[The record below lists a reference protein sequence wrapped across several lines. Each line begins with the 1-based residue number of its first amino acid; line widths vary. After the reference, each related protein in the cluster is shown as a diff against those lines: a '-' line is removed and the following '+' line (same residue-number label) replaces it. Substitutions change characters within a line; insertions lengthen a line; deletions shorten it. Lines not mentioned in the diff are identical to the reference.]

1 MFKSIRNRLIAL
13 CVAITILSM
22 LSLSLATVLVA
33 RDNTFDQVDHN
44 IGQITRNHANELSA
58 WVRDKQRVTSSLKNA
73 VDQPE
78 AIAHTMAATA
88 QQAGGFDDAYIV
100 YADKRY
106 IFNHAMPD
114 GFDGPARAW
123 YQQAAQTNGP
133 AITPIYVDAASG
145 KLCMSFVEA
154 VRRTAAWSRPWAPTC
169 CSTAWPRWS
178 RPSRPRPR
186 ASPSCWTDRARSWP
200 TRTSSWRSPVTAI
213 DPGLDLGQLQ
223 QLARNSGSSLTQDIG
238 GVSQLLY
245 ASAVEGT
252 PWTLVIAIDRAQA
265 NEPVTMMVKLAASI
279 TALALLLAVAFVTMA
294 VKRQLRGLPQ
304 VQYALQDIASGD
316 GDLTRRLPAEGGD
329 ELARIG
335 AAFNQFADKIA
346 TILREIRVAADSVR
360 TASLEIASGNHDLS
374 DRTSQQASSLEQT
387 AAAMEEITSTVQHN
401 ADNASQAANLASDA
415 SRVAGQGGAVM
426 QQVVH
431 TMDGIDAS
439 ARKIVD
445 IIGVIDGIAFQTNI
459 LALNAAVEAAR
470 AGEQGR
476 GFAVVAGEVRTL
488 AQRSATAA
496 REIKTLIESS
506 VDQIR
511 SGNSLVRQAGGTMDQ
526 VVGSVERVTS
536 IVGEIDLA
544 SQEQRTGISEIGNA
558 IGLMD
563 NATQQNAAL
572 VEQAAAAAQTLQE
585 QAAHLAQLVGG
596 FKLDSH
602 EVASHAT
609 TRGAPQVAP
618 GAMLALN

>member
-154 VRRTAAWSRPWAPTC
+154 VRG
-169 CSTAWPRWS
+169 
-178 RPSRPRPR
+178 RPRGR
-186 ASPSCWTDRARSWP
+186 GRGTDMLLDSMAKMVAAIQATPKSFAFLLDGQGQILAHP
-200 TRTSSWRSPVTAI
+200 DVKLALKPVTAI

-415 SRVAGQGGAVM
+415 RAWP
-426 QQVVH
+426 
-431 TMDGIDAS
+431 
-439 ARKIVD
+439 AR
-445 IIGVIDGIAFQTNI
+445 
-459 LALNAAVEAAR
+459 AAR
-470 AGEQGR
+470 
-476 GFAVVAGEVRTL
+476 
-488 AQRSATAA
+488 
-496 REIKTLIESS
+496 
-506 VDQIR
+506 
-511 SGNSLVRQAGGTMDQ
+511 
-526 VVGSVERVTS
+526 
-536 IVGEIDLA
+536 
-544 SQEQRTGISEIGNA
+544 
-558 IGLMD
+558 
-563 NATQQNAAL
+563 
-572 VEQAAAAAQTLQE
+572 
-585 QAAHLAQLVGG
+585 
-596 FKLDSH
+596 
-602 EVASHAT
+602 
-609 TRGAPQVAP
+609 
-618 GAMLALN
+618 

>member
-1 MFKSIRNRLIAL
+1 
-13 CVAITILSM
+13 
-22 LSLSLATVLVA
+22 
-33 RDNTFDQVDHN
+33 
-44 IGQITRNHANELSA
+44 
-58 WVRDKQRVTSSLKNA
+58 
-73 VDQPE
+73 
-78 AIAHTMAATA
+78 
-88 QQAGGFDDAYIV
+88 
-100 YADKRY
+100 
-106 IFNHAMPD
+106 
-114 GFDGPARAW
+114 
-123 YQQAAQTNGP
+123 
-133 AITPIYVDAASG
+133 
-145 KLCMSFVEA
+145 MSFVEA
-154 VRRTAAWSRPWAPTC
+154 VRDGRAVAAVGTDMLLDSMAKMVAAIQATPKSFAFLLDGQGQILAHPDVKLALAGHRHRSRP
-169 CSTAWPRWS
+169 
-178 RPSRPRPR
+178 
-186 ASPSCWTDRARSWP
+186 
-200 TRTSSWRSPVTAI
+200 
-213 DPGLDLGQLQ
+213 DLGQLQ

-346 TILREIRVAADSVR
+346 TILREIRGGRPVR

-470 AGEQGR
+470 AGEQGAASPWWPAKCAR
-476 GFAVVAGEVRTL
+476 WPSAAPPPR
-488 AQRSATAA
+488 ARS
-496 REIKTLIESS
+496 R
-506 VDQIR
+506 R
-511 SGNSLVRQAGGTMDQ
+511 
-526 VVGSVERVTS
+526 
-536 IVGEIDLA
+536 
-544 SQEQRTGISEIGNA
+544 
-558 IGLMD
+558 
-563 NATQQNAAL
+563 
-572 VEQAAAAAQTLQE
+572 
-585 QAAHLAQLVGG
+585 
-596 FKLDSH
+596 
-602 EVASHAT
+602 
-609 TRGAPQVAP
+609 
-618 GAMLALN
+618 

>member
-1 MFKSIRNRLIAL
+1 M
-13 CVAITILSM
+13 
-22 LSLSLATVLVA
+22 LVA

-154 VRRTAAWSRPWAPTC
+154 VRKDGRVVAAVGTDMLLDSMAKMVAAIQATPKSFAFLLDGQGQILAHPDVKLALAGHRHRSRP
-169 CSTAWPRWS
+169 
-178 RPSRPRPR
+178 
-186 ASPSCWTDRARSWP
+186 
-200 TRTSSWRSPVTAI
+200 
-213 DPGLDLGQLQ
+213 DLGQLQ

-511 SGNSLVRQAGGTMDQ
+511 TGNSLVRQAGGTMDQ

-602 EVASHAT
+602 EVASHSV

-618 GAMLALN
+618 GPCWR

>member
-1 MFKSIRNRLIAL
+1 M
-13 CVAITILSM
+13 
-22 LSLSLATVLVA
+22 
-33 RDNTFDQVDHN
+33 
-44 IGQITRNHANELSA
+44 
-58 WVRDKQRVTSSLKNA
+58 
-73 VDQPE
+73 
-78 AIAHTMAATA
+78 
-88 QQAGGFDDAYIV
+88 
-100 YADKRY
+100 
-106 IFNHAMPD
+106 
-114 GFDGPARAW
+114 
-123 YQQAAQTNGP
+123 
-133 AITPIYVDAASG
+133 
-145 KLCMSFVEA
+145 
-154 VRRTAAWSRPWAPTC
+154 
-169 CSTAWPRWS
+169 
-178 RPSRPRPR
+178 
-186 ASPSCWTDRARSWP
+186 
-200 TRTSSWRSPVTAI
+200 
-213 DPGLDLGQLQ
+213 
-223 QLARNSGSSLTQDIG
+223 
-238 GVSQLLY
+238 
-245 ASAVEGT
+245 
-252 PWTLVIAIDRAQA
+252 IAIDRAQA

-304 VQYALQDIASGD
+304 VQDALQDIASGD

-511 SGNSLVRQAGGTMDQ
+511 TGNSLVRQAGGTMDQ

-602 EVASHAT
+602 DFASHAT

>member
-154 VRRTAAWSRPWAPTC
+154 VRKDGRVVAAVG
-169 CSTAWPRWS
+169 
-178 RPSRPRPR
+178 
-186 ASPSCWTDRARSWP
+186 TDMLLDSMAKMVAAIQATPKSFAFLLDGQGQILAHP
-200 TRTSSWRSPVTAI
+200 DVKLALKPVTAI

-511 SGNSLVRQAGGTMDQ
+511 TGNSLVRQAGGTMDQ

-602 EVASHAT
+602 EVASHSV

-618 GAMLALN
+618 GPCWR

>member
-1 MFKSIRNRLIAL
+1 M
-13 CVAITILSM
+13 
-22 LSLSLATVLVA
+22 LVA

-154 VRRTAAWSRPWAPTC
+154 VRKDGRVVAAVGTDMLLDSMAKMVAAIQATPKSFAFLLDGQGQILAHPDVKLALAGHRHRSR
-169 CSTAWPRWS
+169 
-178 RPSRPRPR
+178 
-186 ASPSCWTDRARSWP
+186 
-200 TRTSSWRSPVTAI
+200 
-213 DPGLDLGQLQ
+213 LDLGQLQ

-401 ADNASQAANLASDA
+401 ADNAA
-415 SRVAGQGGAVM
+415 SRGQPGQRRLARGRPGRRGDAAGGAHHGRHRRLGA
-426 QQVVH
+426 QDRRHHRSDRRHRLPDQH
-431 TMDGIDAS
+431 PGAERGS
-439 ARKIVD
+439 GSRARRRT
-445 IIGVIDGIAFQTNI
+445 GPRLRRG
-459 LALNAAVEAAR
+459 
-470 AGEQGR
+470 GR
-476 GFAVVAGEVRTL
+476 
-488 AQRSATAA
+488 RSAHAGPTQRHRRA
-496 REIKTLIESS
+496 R
-506 VDQIR
+506 DQDADRILGR
-511 SGNSLVRQAGGTMDQ
+511 PDPHRQLAGAPGRRHHGSGGGQRRARDQ
-526 VVGSVERVTS
+526 HRRRDRPG
-536 IVGEIDLA
+536 
-544 SQEQRTGISEIGNA
+544 QPEQRTGISEIGNA

-602 EVASHAT
+602 EVASHSV

-618 GAMLALN
+618 GPCWR

>member
-1 MFKSIRNRLIAL
+1 M
-13 CVAITILSM
+13 
-22 LSLSLATVLVA
+22 LVA

-154 VRRTAAWSRPWAPTC
+154 VRTAAWSRPWAPTC

-511 SGNSLVRQAGGTMDQ
+511 TGNSLVRQAGGTMDQ

-602 EVASHAT
+602 EVASHSV

-618 GAMLALN
+618 GPCWR

>member
-1 MFKSIRNRLIAL
+1 
-13 CVAITILSM
+13 
-22 LSLSLATVLVA
+22 
-33 RDNTFDQVDHN
+33 
-44 IGQITRNHANELSA
+44 
-58 WVRDKQRVTSSLKNA
+58 
-73 VDQPE
+73 
-78 AIAHTMAATA
+78 MAATA

-154 VRRTAAWSRPWAPTC
+154 VRKDGRVVAAVG
-169 CSTAWPRWS
+169 
-178 RPSRPRPR
+178 
-186 ASPSCWTDRARSWP
+186 TDMLLDSMAKMVAAIQATPKSFAFLLDGQGQILAH
-200 TRTSSWRSPVTAI
+200 RTSSWRSPVTAI

-511 SGNSLVRQAGGTMDQ
+511 TGNSLVRQAGGTMDQ

-602 EVASHAT
+602 EVASHSV

-618 GAMLALN
+618 GPCWR

>member
-1 MFKSIRNRLIAL
+1 M
-13 CVAITILSM
+13 
-22 LSLSLATVLVA
+22 LVA

-154 VRRTAAWSRPWAPTC
+154 VREPRGRAVGTDMLLDSMAKMVAAIQATPKSFAFLLDGQGQILAHPDVKLALK
-169 CSTAWPRWS
+169 
-178 RPSRPRPR
+178 
-186 ASPSCWTDRARSWP
+186 
-200 TRTSSWRSPVTAI
+200 PVTAI

-346 TILREIRVAADSVR
+346 TILREIRVATDSVR